1 MSTGANRP
9 SRGGRG
15 AGSGGAAVA
24 AAGVS
29 VPLIEAG
36 PPPTVLVRIRALL
49 PTLPPSERRVA
60 EAAVADP
67 AGVAAKTI
75 SELAADCDT
84 SETTVIRFCR
94 AVGLKGYPELRIGLA
109 AAAGIEDAA
118 AGAHTAGGDIGPG
131 DSLAD
136 VVTKLGY
143 ADARAV
149 EDTVAQ
155 VDLEVLERAV
165 DAVVSAGAVDVY
177 GIGASA
183 LIALDLH
190 QKLHRIGHRAF
201 AWPDA
206 EAALTSAALLGRGD
220 VAIGISHTGAT
231 PATVTALA
239 EAHDNGARTI
249 AITNFP
255 ALTDH
260 RRRRPGPDHR
270 GPRDHLPLR
279 RHGQPHRRPDSGRLP
294 VRRRRPAQLQPHDPR
309 PGAHAER
316 RAGRAGAVSCRARW
330 AG

>member
-9 SRGGRG
+9 SRGARG
-15 AGSGGAAVA
+15 SGSGGVATA
-24 AAGVS
+24 AAGASLLVGD
-29 VPLIEAG
+29 AG

-60 EAAVADP
+60 EAAIADP

-118 AGAHTAGGDIGPG
+118 AMTHTAGGDIGPG

-255 ALTDH
+255 RSPITDVADLVLTTAVRETTFRSGAMASRIAALTVVDCLFVGVAQ
-260 RRRRPGPDHR
+260 RNFSRTTRALERTRSAVQGAR
-270 GPRDHLPLR
+270 GR
-279 RHGQPHRRPDSGRLP
+279 
-294 VRRRRPAQLQPHDPR
+294 
-309 PGAHAER
+309 
-316 RAGRAGAVSCRARW
+316 
-330 AG
+330 